1 MKTIN
6 GIKGIIR
13 YSLYDSKGNLKQE
26 GISKNIV
33 TTQGNRYYVDRL
45 ASVGGGTAKIFV
57 LGTGNAAV
65 GSTDTWVSGYY
76 ANNGTALGTGGAVTV
91 GQNSGTSNSLQYIG
105 TFGAGY
111 GTVADPITRV
121 GLTNTDASAD
131 GNGTTTG
138 TSTYFIAHGTI
149 SPSVNK
155 GATDTLV
162 VTWDHLFE
170 GS

>member
-13 YSLYDSKGNLKQE
+13 YSLYDSNGNLKQKGE
-26 GISKNIV
+26 AKNIV

-45 ASVGGGTAKIFV
+45 AGVGGGTAKIFV

-76 ANNGTALGTGGAVTV
+76 ANNGTAAGTGGAVTV
-91 GQNSGTSNSLQYIG
+91 GQNSGTLNSLQYIG